1 MKQLNKHALISTMIL
16 AGAVGFTSCSS
27 DNDLD
32 QTNTTP
38 GKSEMVKT
46 QFAIN
51 IPNAGK
57 VGSRM
62 SDEIVQN
69 GTVFRGMTNIQLL
82 PFVLSDATG
91 TAPVTN
97 GVYVAGD
104 KITDLEDI
112 VASDV
117 TTSSNPANP
126 ASTTKIYQN
135 IEIPMGTNAFLF
147 YGEAISTDQT
157 DYKKNGKLTPLL
169 EGNAISTY
177 SFSLSSILGDKSVDD
192 TQTSLLGILN
202 DIAQTPG
209 WSTSSG
215 ALNKMYYSFISL
227 KAGSSTSIRLTIEN
241 LYNKLQEY
249 EGTEALKNDLIT
261 EIKKYFKPSDTAPYT
276 LTYNDP
282 YKDFNENPYPA
293 SLGLPAG
300 SVQVK
305 WDNSKFTPT
314 TTGADL
320 DHTNAN
326 VAALT
331 DYVYPAS
338 LYYTTNTPVK
348 VSNKTQS
355 KNYTGD
361 WDNIL
366 NLYDK
371 ESTAVT
377 ATTQSVALVNKINYA
392 VGRFDVKA
400 YFAAGDIKDKKDETV
415 TIDENRFEL
424 VGVLVGG
431 QKNVG
436 WDFMPKANADAK
448 AVSIYDA
455 AVTSTH
461 ITQTAPDN
469 IQNSTLVLA
478 TNEATIN
485 FVIELKNKGEKFEGT
500 DGIIHKGAT
509 FYLLGKLDK
518 NQVDN
523 NNQSTNPQGHPIFG
537 KDLVTTAT
545 VKISSLANAYNCIP
559 DLKAPKLELG
569 LSVDLTWETG
579 LTQDV
584 EIP

>member
-38 GKSEMVKT
+38 GKSEVVKT

-62 SDEIVQN
+62 SDKIVQN
-69 GTVFRGMTNIQLL
+69 GTAFRGMTNIQLL
-82 PFVLSDATG
+82 PFVLGNATNDG
-91 TAPVTN
+91 PVTGN
-97 GVYVAGD
+97 DFVAGD
-104 KITDLEDI
+104 NIRLSEIATDGLEDK
-112 VASDV
+112 
-117 TTSSNPANP
+117 SNA
-126 ASTTKIYQN
+126 KIYSN
-135 IEIPMGTNAFLF
+135 VEIPLGTNAFLF
-147 YGEAISTDQT
+147 YGEATKDDDKTDKT
-157 DYKKNGKLTPLL
+157 NGKLTPSL
-169 EGNAISTY
+169 EGNAISAY
-177 SFSLSSILGDKSVDD
+177 SFSLSSILGETSVND

-202 DIAQTPG
+202 GIAQVNG
-209 WSTSSG
+209 WSASTG
-215 ALNKMYYSFISL
+215 ALQSLYQSFILL

-241 LYNKLQEY
+241 LYNELKSYSGSDQ
-249 EGTEALKNDLIT
+249 EALKNALIAKIDDSFDAT
-261 EIKKYFKPSDTAPYT
+261 LNNNVYT
-276 LTYNDP
+276 LTYKSN
-282 YKDFNENPYPA
+282 YPSDYPV

-300 SVQVK
+300 SAQVK
-305 WDNSKFTPT
+305 WNATATSAAFEYV
-314 TTGADL
+314 TGPNL
-320 DHTNAN
+320 IHNNAN

-355 KNYTGD
+355 NNYTED
-361 WDNIL
+361 WDKIL
-366 NLYDK
+366 DLYDK

-392 VGRFDVKA
+392 VGRFDIKA
-400 YFAAGDIKDKKDETV
+400 YFATGDIKDKKDETV
-415 TIDENRFEL
+415 TIGNNFEL

-436 WDFMPKANADAK
+436 WDFMPKANAS

-455 AVTSTH
+455 AVASTH
-461 ITQTAPDN
+461 ITQTAPSN

-485 FVIELKNKGEKFEGT
+485 FVIELKNNGEKFEGT

-509 FYLLGKLDK
+509 FYLLGKLTKGTGTDAK
-518 NQVDN
+518 
-523 NNQSTNPQGHPIFG
+523 PIFG
-537 KDLVTTAT
+537 KDLYTTAT
-545 VKISSLANAYNCIP
+545 VTINSLKNAYNCIP

-569 LSVDLTWETG
+569 LSVDLDWKEG

-584 EIP
+584 TID

>member
-69 GTVFRGMTNIQLL
+69 GTAFRGMTNIQLL
-82 PFVLSDATG
+82 PFVLSDATITG
-91 TAPVTN
+91 PVTGN
-97 GVYVAGD
+97 DFVAGKAFSLD
-104 KITDLEDI
+104 PIIPNELI
-112 VASDV
+112 NN
-117 TTSSNPANP
+117 SNA
-126 ASTTKIYQN
+126 KIYSN
-135 IEIPMGTNAFLF
+135 VEIPLGTNAFLF
-147 YGEAISTDQT
+147 YGEATKKDDDQSDKT
-157 DYKKNGKLTPLL
+157 NGKLTPLL
-169 EGNAISTY
+169 EGNAISAY
-177 SFSLSSILGDKSVDD
+177 SFSLSSILEETTDVTA
-192 TQTSLLGILN
+192 TQESLLGILN
-202 DIAQTPG
+202 GIAQTPG
-209 WSTSSG
+209 WSASTG
-215 ALNKMYYSFISL
+215 ALQSLYQSFILL

-241 LYNKLQEY
+241 LYNELKSYSGSDQVD
-249 EGTEALKNDLIT
+249 LKNNLIAKIDDSFDAT
-261 EIKKYFKPSDTAPYT
+261 LNNNVYT
-276 LTYNDP
+276 LTYKSN
-282 YKDFNENPYPA
+282 YLSKYPV

-300 SVQVK
+300 SAQVS
-305 WDNSKFTPT
+305 WDVTAFKYV
-314 TTGADL
+314 TGTDL
-320 DHTNAN
+320 IHNNAN

-338 LYYTTNTPVK
+338 LYYTTNTPVS
-348 VSNKTQS
+348 VSNATQS
-355 KNYTGD
+355 GNYADKIWTAIIAD
-361 WDNIL
+361 
-366 NLYDK
+366 LYKDGA
-371 ESTAVT
+371 AVT
-377 ATTQSVALVNKINYA
+377 ATTQSVALTNAINYA

-400 YFAAGDIKDKKDETV
+400 SFAEGDIKDKKDKTV
-415 TIDENRFEL
+415 TIENKFEL

-436 WDFMPKANADAK
+436 WDFMPKANAN

-455 AVTSTH
+455 AVAPTY
-461 ITQTAPDN
+461 ITQTVPDK

-478 TNEATIN
+478 TATDEATIN
-485 FVIELKNKGEKFEGT
+485 FVIELKNNGEKFEGT

-509 FYLLGKLDK
+509 FYLLGKLTKGTGTDAK
-518 NQVDN
+518 
-523 NNQSTNPQGHPIFG
+523 PIFG
-537 KDLVTTAT
+537 KDLYTTAT
-545 VKISSLANAYNCIP
+545 VTINSLKNAYNCIP

-569 LSVDLTWETG
+569 LSVDLDWKEG

-584 EIP
+584 TID

>member
-38 GKSEMVKT
+38 EKSEVVKT

-51 IPNAGK
+51 IPNTGK

-62 SDEIVQN
+62 SNKIVQN
-69 GTVFRGMTNIQLL
+69 GTAFRGMTNIQLL
-82 PFVLSDATG
+82 PFVLGNATNDG
-91 TAPVTN
+91 PVTGN
-97 GVYVAGD
+97 DFVAGD
-104 KITDLEDI
+104 NIRLSEIATDGLEDK
-112 VASDV
+112 
-117 TTSSNPANP
+117 SNA
-126 ASTTKIYQN
+126 KIYSN
-135 IEIPMGTNAFLF
+135 VEIPLGTNAFLF
-147 YGEAISTDQT
+147 YGEATKDDDKTDKT
-157 DYKKNGKLTPLL
+157 NGKLTPSL
-169 EGNAISTY
+169 EGNAISAY
-177 SFSLSSILGDKSVDD
+177 SFSLSSILGETSVND

-202 DIAQTPG
+202 GIAQVNG
-209 WSTSSG
+209 WSASTG
-215 ALNKMYYSFISL
+215 ALQSLYQSFILL

-241 LYNKLQEY
+241 LYNELKSYSGSDQ
-249 EGTEALKNDLIT
+249 EALKNALIAKIDDSFDAT
-261 EIKKYFKPSDTAPYT
+261 LNNNVYT
-276 LTYNDP
+276 LE
-282 YKDFNENPYPA
+282 YKTENLSKYPV

-300 SVQVK
+300 SAQVS
-305 WDNSKFTPT
+305 WDVTAFKYV
-314 TTGADL
+314 TGTDL
-320 DHTNAN
+320 IHNNAN

-338 LYYTTNTPVK
+338 LYYTTNTPVS
-348 VSNKTQS
+348 VSNATQS
-355 KNYTGD
+355 GKYADKIWTAIIAD
-361 WDNIL
+361 
-366 NLYDK
+366 LYKDGA
-371 ESTAVT
+371 AVT
-377 ATTQSVALVNKINYA
+377 ATTQSVALTNAINYA

-400 YFAAGDIKDKKDETV
+400 SFAEGDIKDKKDETV

-436 WDFMPKANADAK
+436 WDFMPKANAS

-455 AVTSTH
+455 AVASTH
-461 ITQTAPDN
+461 ITQTAPSN

-485 FVIELKNKGEKFEGT
+485 FVIELKNNGEKFEGT

-509 FYLLGKLDK
+509 FYLLGKLTKGTGTDAK
-518 NQVDN
+518 
-523 NNQSTNPQGHPIFG
+523 PIFG
-537 KDLVTTAT
+537 KDLYTTAT
-545 VKISSLANAYNCIP
+545 VTINSLKNAYNCIP

-569 LSVDLTWETG
+569 LSVDLDWKEG